1 MKPLKLKR
9 SELGLTLLESLV
21 AMLILQIMLA
31 FMTPP
36 LLLAIATRIQNQ
48 KTQQALNLA
57 QAEVDRV
64 RLLTERADAQTTF
77 AVITKQLPPE
87 VPVATAT
94 DPTLVGPP
102 NSATQDANC
111 ASDRSLQSI
120 TGWCPL
126 QPNEPSRNTQLVM
139 QSFRTD
145 VKKATNTTATLADDT
160 PTSFRLGV
168 RIYTRESMRYA
179 PSGTLRTQPARLGAT
194 SPGNSNTSGGNRF
207 TRAPLVV
214 LYVRI
219 SRTDYGVPSD
229 SSLNQYCKNLGG
241 TTVCTQN

>member
-21 AMLILQIMLA
+21 AVLILQIMLA

-48 KTQQALNLA
+48 KTQQALGLA

-64 RLLTERADAQTTF
+64 RLLTERADPQTTS
-77 AVITKQLPPE
+77 AVLSKQLPPE
-87 VPVATAT
+87 VPTAT
-94 DPTLVGPP
+94 TIDPTLVGSPTVIT
-102 NSATQDANC
+102 SDTNC
-111 ASDRSLQSI
+111 NSDRSLQSI

-126 QPNEPSRNTQLVM
+126 QADPPRNYQLVM
-139 QSFRTD
+139 QSFRTN
-145 VKKATNTTATLADDT
+145 VKKTSGGV
-160 PTSFRLGV
+160 PTSFSLGV
-168 RIYTRESMRYA
+168 RIYTREAMRFA
-179 PSGTLRTQPARLGAT
+179 SGGTLRTQPAKLGAVA
-194 SPGNSNTSGGNRF
+194 PGSGSTSGGNRF

-214 LYVRI
+214 LYVPI
-219 SRTDYGVPSD
+219 ARTDYGVPAD
-229 SSLNQYCKNLGG
+229 SALNQYCKNLGG